1 MILALIVAA
10 IFAVLHFWAS
20 GAIQAGLPA
29 AYGAGVVHAIGVAW
43 IVAVTLV
50 VDRVIRLLFWHGY
63 FRRRLGREMPALVE
77 DIVTAALLLFGLS
90 LGLYLEEG
98 LSVTGL
104 VTASGATAI
113 ILGIALQ
120 AVIQDLFSGLSINLD
135 GSYSLGDWLTVFT
148 EQMPEPLYGR
158 VTGITWRLTY
168 LTLEDGRRLMMPNH
182 MMTAQPVLNHSQP
195 VGPKRYF
202 VEVSVDNRIPFRR
215 VHDALLGEAF
225 KVVTKEGFARH
236 PEPTV
241 IFDRLKEDGCY
252 YHVRFYAY
260 PNQIS
265 VSDCRSI
272 MLDALLETILQ
283 NEFASP
289 VQQLE
294 IQPRPKLD
302 FTLGEKE
309 TIAALERAPLFA
321 RVLNE
326 AQLADLAARCTIHEF
341 PKHSVLMREG
351 DPPSSMFIILEGAV
365 SISITGP
372 DGQSHEVAVSA
383 TGDVVGEM
391 SLMTG
396 APRTA
401 TVTTLA
407 KLRVLEITKSGIESL
422 LQKTP
427 SLAERFSV
435 ILAQR
440 QRELTQKADDAAR
453 KSTPEKDILARMM
466 SFFAGAFRIAS

>member
-1 MILALIVAA
+1 MILSLIAA
-10 IFAVLHFWAS
+10 VILAGLHFWAS
-20 GAIQAGLPA
+20 AAIEASLPA
-29 AYGAGVVHAIGVAW
+29 PMGMVAVHVIGVSW
-43 IVAVTLV
+43 IVAVTLF
-50 VDRVIRLLFWHGY
+50 VDRLIRLLFWHGY

-77 DIVTAALLLFGLS
+77 DIVTVALLLFGLS

-120 AVIQDLFSGLSINLD
+120 AAIQDLFSGLSINLE
-135 GSYSLGDWLTVFT
+135 GSYVIGDWLTVFT
-148 EQMPEPLYGR
+148 DQMPEPLYGR
-158 VTGITWRLTY
+158 VTGITWRSTY
-168 LTLEDGRRLMMPNH
+168 LTLEDGRRLMLPNH

-195 VGPKRYF
+195 AAPKRYY
-202 VEVSVDNRIPFRR
+202 VEVSIDNRIPFRR
-215 VHDALLGEAF
+215 VHDALLGEAY
-225 KVVTKEGFARH
+225 KVVTQPGFARH
-236 PEPTV
+236 PDPSV
-241 IFDRLKEDGCY
+241 IFDRLKEDGSY
-252 YHVRFYAY
+252 FHVRFYAW
-260 PNQIS
+260 PDRIS

-321 RVLNE
+321 QVLNE
-326 AQLADLAARCTIHEF
+326 TQFADLAAQCKVHQIPRG
-341 PKHSVLMREG
+341 VALMREG
-351 DPPSSMFIILEGAV
+351 DPPGSMYVILEGAV
-365 SISITGP
+365 SISIAGG
-372 DGQSHEVAVSA
+372 DGQRHEVAVSA

-401 TVTTLA
+401 TATALA
-407 KLRVLEITKSGIESL
+407 PLRVLEITKTGIELL

-427 SLAERFSV
+427 SLAERFSAV
-435 ILAQR
+435 LAQR
-440 QRELTQKADDAAR
+440 QRELDQKADDAAR
-453 KSTPEKDILARMM
+453 KISPEKDILARMM
-466 SFFAGAFRIAS
+466 SFFAGALRIAS